1 MKPNASEDEE
11 VLDARPLVGVNGD
24 VVSLK
29 RPSVVLSAR
38 AIGGNVKLKHLI
50 FQTKHRGLAAI
61 RNPGGLSRSFACS
74 LGFFPNC
81 LRGASAVNAGAP
93 GHQHAVRASRWLQ
106 MSCLRRGSWTL
117 SRDWASGSPGAEIE
131 PLSQSIRSHR

>member
-61 RNPGGLSRSFACS
+61 RKPGGLGRSFACS

-81 LRGASAVNAGAP
+81 LRASAVNAGAP
-93 GHQHAVRASRWLQ
+93 GHHAVRASRLQ
-106 MSCLRRGSWTL
+106 MSSQRQLELEQRLGEQSRR
-117 SRDWASGSPGAEIE
+117 RD
-131 PLSQSIRSHR
+131 